1 MSLGGWRAAEANKGA
16 SAQSA
21 TQVARVPDLTRAP
34 AARLDSSP
42 AGPPLS
48 AAVSCAAAVA
58 RLRGVRVD
66 AVARERADVPRFD
79 ARDGFVARDGV
90 RERPVERPA
99 GLPDARPERERD
111 EVVPR

>member
-1 MSLGGWRAAEANKGA
+1 M
-16 SAQSA
+16 
-21 TQVARVPDLTRAP
+21 PDLTRAP
-34 AARLDSSP
+34 GGP
-42 AGPPLS
+42 AGLES
-48 AAVSCAAAVA
+48 SRAAAVRGGQLRAAVA